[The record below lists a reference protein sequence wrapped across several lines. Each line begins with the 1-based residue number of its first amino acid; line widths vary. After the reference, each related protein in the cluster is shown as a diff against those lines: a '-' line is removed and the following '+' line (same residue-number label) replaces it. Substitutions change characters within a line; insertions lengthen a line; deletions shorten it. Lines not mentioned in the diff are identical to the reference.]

1 MVNMVASADG
11 ATAVGGVSESLGGDG
26 DSMVFRAIRSVPDA
40 IMVAAGTAR
49 AENYGPPVSRSD
61 NAARRKAAGQSAIP
75 TMVVVTGSADL
86 DVEGRL
92 FEGGHQPLV
101 YTTASADPTRLARL
115 RSRTEVIEAGQDRVD
130 MHALLADLHSR
141 GIAVVLLEGG
151 PSLNGEMAGLGLID
165 EWCLSS
171 APKIAG
177 GESRRIVHGPSITPP
192 TDLTLERILEH
203 EGELFFRYVSQ
214 QESTSQDQPAT

>member
-11 ATAVGGVSESLGGDG
+11 ATALGGVSEALGGEG

-49 AENYGPPVSRSD
+49 AENYGPPVTRAD
-61 NAARRKAAGQSAIP
+61 NAARRKAAGQSATP
-75 TMVVVTGSADL
+75 TMIVVTGSADL
-86 DVEGRL
+86 DVDGRL
-92 FEGGHQPLV
+92 FEDGHQPLV
-101 YTTASADPTRLARL
+101 YTTTSADPARLARL
-115 RSRTEVIEAGQDRVD
+115 RSRTEVIEAGEDRVD
-130 MHALLADLHSR
+130 MQVLLADLHTR

-151 PSLNGEMAGLGLID
+151 PSLNGEMASLGLID

-177 GESRRIVHGPSITPP
+177 GDSRRIVHGPSIAPP
-192 TDLTLERILEH
+192 TDLALERILEH
-203 EGELFFRYVSQ
+203 EGELFFRYVSHPR
-214 QESTSQDQPAT
+214 STSDVRRNQ